1 MRQVVLD
8 TETTGLEVREGHRLI
23 EIGCVELIDRKPT
36 GRQLHQYIN
45 PGRTIDEGAEAVHG
59 ITLEFLADKPD
70 FSVVKEEIIEFL
82 SGAELIIHNA
92 SFDVGFL
99 DAELKRARERR
110 RIADISTVTDSLALA
125 RTKYPGQKNNL
136 DALCKRL
143 GIDNTARALH
153 GALLDAEIL
162 AEVYLAMTG
171 GQASLVLDAPETIKI
186 HAEQGPVSEQYARPE
201 RLRILEPTD
210 EEREAHRAMLARLT
224 ETSESK
230 IDWG

>member
-110 RIADISTVTDSLALA
+110 RIADISNVTDSLALA

-171 GQASLVLDAPETIKI
+171 GQASLVLDAPESIKI
-186 HAEQGPVSEQYARPE
+186 HAEQGPASEQYARPE
-201 RLRILEPTD
+201 RLRVLEPTD

-224 ETSESK
+224 ETSEREV
-230 IDWG
+230 DWG

>member
-36 GRQLHQYIN
+36 GRQLHHYIN

-70 FSVVKEEIIEFL
+70 FASVKEDIVEFL
-82 SGAELIIHNA
+82 QDAELIIHNA
-92 SFDVGFL
+92 AFDVGFL
-99 DAELKRARERR
+99 DAEFKRARERR
-110 RIADISTVTDSLALA
+110 RTQDFCTITDSLALA
-125 RTKYPGQKNNL
+125 RAKYPGQKNSL

-143 GIDNTARALH
+143 GIDNSARTLH

-162 AEVYLAMTG
+162 AEVYLALTG
-171 GQASLVLDAPETIKI
+171 GQASLGLDAPEERAATEDRESEMRKVQRPASLRVIEPNE
-186 HAEQGPVSEQYARPE
+186 AELSAHEQ
-201 RLRILEPTD
+201 
-210 EEREAHRAMLARLT
+210 MLKKLA
-224 ETSESK
+224 SESGEARH
-230 IDWG
+230 W

>member
-23 EIGCVELIDRKPT
+23 EIGCVELIDRKAT

-70 FSVVKEEIIEFL
+70 FSAVKEEIIEFL

-99 DAELKRARERR
+99 DAGVEAGSRAPP
-110 RIADISTVTDSLALA
+110 
-125 RTKYPGQKNNL
+125 Y
-136 DALCKRL
+136 C
-143 GIDNTARALH
+143 
-153 GALLDAEIL
+153 
-162 AEVYLAMTG
+162 
-171 GQASLVLDAPETIKI
+171 
-186 HAEQGPVSEQYARPE
+186 
-201 RLRILEPTD
+201 
-210 EEREAHRAMLARLT
+210 
-224 ETSESK
+224 
-230 IDWG
+230 

>member
-36 GRQLHQYIN
+36 GRQLHHYIN

-70 FSVVKEEIIEFL
+70 FASVKEDIVEFL
-82 SGAELIIHNA
+82 KDAELIIHNA
-92 SFDVGFL
+92 AFDVGFL
-99 DAELKRARERR
+99 DAEFKRARERR
-110 RIADISTVTDSLALA
+110 RTQDFCTITDSLALA
-125 RTKYPGQKNNL
+125 RAKYPGQKNSL

-143 GIDNTARALH
+143 GIDNSARTLH

-162 AEVYLAMTG
+162 AEVYLALTG
-171 GQASLVLDAPETIKI
+171 GQASLGLDAPEERAAIEDRESEMRKVQRPASLRVTEPNE
-186 HAEQGPVSEQYARPE
+186 AELSAHEQ
-201 RLRILEPTD
+201 
-210 EEREAHRAMLARLT
+210 MLKKLA
-224 ETSESK
+224 SESGEVRH
-230 IDWG
+230 W